1 MNGLGRRS
9 ARAAYSLLLRIG
21 LPLYLLRVLW
31 RGRAEPLY
39 STAIGE
45 RIGRYRNVVAPGAL
59 WIHAVSLGETRAPC
73 TCSHAAQTAS
83 TSGVG
88 RASIET

>member
-1 MNGLGRRS
+1 MSGFARRA
-9 ARAAYSLLLRIG
+9 ARAAYSLLLRVG

-45 RIGRYRNVVAPGAL
+45 RIGRYRNAVLPGAL
-59 WIHAVSLGETRAPC
+59 WIHAVSPGPGPAC
-73 TCSHAAQTAS
+73 VCC
-83 TSGVG
+83 
-88 RASIET
+88 